1 MKKFFTL
8 AAAAFLSVSAYAGLP
23 TYDLVP
29 QSWSPA
35 DGAEIDL
42 TKQGAAL
49 NFSANLGAGI
59 APIEGAHGTLSCE
72 EAGFSTNINISAMEL
87 GGDIYT
93 LVKYDEEVTKSG
105 IYVLNIP
112 EGQWGDAD
120 FIAGNGGHANKAFT
134 YTYTITCNEQ
144 GDTKTC
150 EILSIEPG
158 DKSVLAGFGPN
169 STITINTTDNTAV
182 GYYEFTITDLNPLN
196 PDEAVMRNAYGKHEF
211 SSAPI
216 VYTFG
221 EFGLE
226 FIEGHTY
233 SFNVRLYGTP
243 DYQGSS
249 TPLAAE
255 KTIEWTGSAEAYE
268 YSPVKLVNTTPT
280 PGEYDI
286 ENTPFFFTM
295 IFDGWVE
302 LDLDKSIYYNGGMMD
317 GTPIPAEN
325 VTYSEDHKEVHITVS
340 DSYLRSCGST
350 AGISC
355 FFRDQQGRYLYW
367 GSDSKENSY
376 IMIQYGNS
384 IGLPELT
391 IDPAAGEVTEL
402 SRFVVTCS
410 ANAGVLN
417 YSYLPE
423 KAQLVTP
430 LGDRWELNAPV
441 ITRETGS
448 GVNAKPVEW
457 TFELDEPITDSGRY
471 ILMIPTG
478 YFTSGEEFS
487 AVNTKQATVE
497 YTIAEKPANVVYDIT
512 AVEASVNPVADG
524 YEIPIKWSVPSVSA
538 APDMTPTVTD
548 AEGNVVAQSLDWVFD
563 NMDFSI
569 WGFKVPATAVE
580 AGKEYTLNV
589 PQGMIGDDTANSSN
603 FKDGHLSVP
612 VSIKFTTEAIVSVD
626 NLEPA
631 VVTYDFPAPESVEA
645 SVALGEFT
653 VTLTYPEDAE
663 LNIND
668 TMYEY
673 PNVIGDVKV
682 LDPQGVAVEL
692 TKLEARAINNV
703 LTFTFAGISDVDT
716 KEYTLV
722 MGNGFIGNNEYA
734 ESNYTNGQAN
744 AEYKYGFTPLR
755 LKYSDVTFDIIPTGY
770 EVILDYIVNPSTVSF
785 AWSMNVDLRFPE
797 SDRAVNL
804 EPTGRYHTD
813 CLGLGCKVLDAAGN
827 EVSGVTV
834 IASYDPWDYDI
845 VRFSIFGLDKAS
857 TEKYTLY
864 IPFNIIGNTDWW
876 YASMTAGRA
885 MPEYYAEFVPAEA
898 TPVQDTFA
906 EGELVL
912 MNGKENGVPT
922 ETNMLDGSTRIF
934 CSYTYPVDV
943 LFPGNFSD
951 PNNINDTYI
960 AVKNVATGEEVTTGD
975 ISITSPTSNV
985 KQVDIDIPA
994 EEFSNGGTFEV
1005 TIKQGLVGDATYIF
1019 FSDPKYSKGHVN
1031 AERKFEITLTG
1042 GVGNVAVDAEA
1053 ANKDVYNLQ
1062 GVLLIENAT
1071 PEQVKA
1077 LPAGLYIVGGEKI
1090 VIR

>member
-93 LVKYDEEVTKSG
+93 LVKYEEEVTKSG

-150 EILSIEPG
+150 DILSIVPG
-158 DKSVLAGFGPN
+158 DKAVLAGFAPE
-169 STITINTTDNTAV
+169 STITINTSDNTAV

-196 PDEAVMRNAYGKHEF
+196 KDEAVVRNAYGKHEF
-211 SSAPI
+211 SADPI

-221 EFGLE
+221 SIGVEFV
-226 FIEGHTY
+226 EGHTY
-233 SFNVRLYGTP
+233 SFNVRLYGTS
-243 DYQGSS
+243 DYQGPT

-268 YSPVKLVNTTPT
+268 YSPVKLVTTTPT

-286 ENTPFFFTM
+286 ESTPFFFTM

-340 DSYLRSCGST
+340 DSYLKTCGSI

-355 FFRDQQGRYLYW
+355 FFRDEQGRYLYW
-367 GSDSKENSY
+367 GTDSKENSY
-376 IMIQYGNS
+376 IMIQYGNTTS
-384 IGLPELT
+384 LPELT

-402 SRFVVTCS
+402 SRFIVTCS
-410 ANAGVLN
+410 ANNGVLN

-430 LGDRWELNAPV
+430 LGDRWELNEPV

-448 GVNAKPVEW
+448 GANAKPVEW
-457 TFELDEPITDSGRY
+457 AFELDEPITASGRY
-471 ILMIPTG
+471 VLMIPTG
-478 YFTSGEEFS
+478 YFTSGEDYS
-487 AVNTKQATVE
+487 AVNTKQAVVE
-497 YTIAEKPANVVYDIT
+497 YEIAEKPANVVYDIT
-512 AVEASVNPVADG
+512 AVEASVNAVTDG

-538 APDMTPTVTD
+538 NGDLYPTVTD
-548 AEGNVVAQSLDWVFD
+548 AEGNVVAERLDWVFD

-569 WGFKVPATAVE
+569 WGFKVPAAAVE

-589 PQGMIGDDTANSSN
+589 PQGMMGDDTAAGSE
-603 FKDGHLSVP
+603 FKDGRLSVP

-631 VVTYDFPAPESVEA
+631 VVTYSFPEPENVQA
-645 SVALGEFT
+645 SVANGEFT
-653 VTLTYPEDAE
+653 VVFTYPEDAE

-673 PNVIGDVKV
+673 PNVIGGVKV
-682 LDPQGVAVEL
+682 LDPQNAAVEL
-692 TKLEARAINNV
+692 TKLEARAISNT
-703 LTFTFAGISDVDT
+703 LTFTFAGISDVAT
-716 KEYTLV
+716 EEYTLV
-722 MGNGFIGNNEYA
+722 MGKGFIGNDEYA

-744 AEYKYGFTPLR
+744 AEYMYGFKPLM
-755 LKYSDVTFDIIPTGY
+755 LKYSDITFDVIPTGY
-770 EVILDYIVNPSTVSF
+770 EVIRDYIVDTSSSQYPW
-785 AWSMNVDLRFPE
+785 AWSMRVYLNFPKY
-797 SDRAVNL
+797 DDGLLNL
-804 EPTGRYHTD
+804 ERTGQYHTD
-813 CLGLGCKVLDAAGN
+813 CIALGCKVLDAAGN
-827 EVSGVTV
+827 NVSGAKVT
-834 IASYDPWDYDI
+834 AEYDPFNDDNI
-845 VRFSIFGLDKAS
+845 IFNVFGLDKAS
-857 TEKYTLY
+857 TDKYTFY
-864 IPFNIIGNTDWW
+864 IPYNILGNGTWW

-885 MPEYYAEFVPAEA
+885 MPEQYIDIVPAEA

-906 EGELVL
+906 TGELIT
-912 MNGKENGVPT
+912 MQGKGDDATVYD
-922 ETNMLDGSTRIF
+922 MLDGNKNVLIERK
-934 CSYTYPVDV
+934 YPID
-943 LFPGNFSD
+943 FIYIGNFSD
-951 PNNINDTYI
+951 PDNLNDKCISVVNMETNET
-960 AVKNVATGEEVTTGD
+960 VETGD
-975 ISITSPTSNV
+975 ISFSSFDGPRSTRIE
-985 KQVDIDIPA
+985 IPSV
-994 EEFSNGGTFEV
+994 EFAKGGTFEITV
-1005 TIKQGLVGDATYIF
+1005 AQGLLGDATWMF
-1019 FSDPKYSKGHVN
+1019 WGDDHTST
-1031 AERKFEITLTG
+1031 RT
-1042 GVGNVAVDAEA
+1042 AV
-1053 ANKDVYNLQ
+1053 
-1062 GVLLIENAT
+1062 
-1071 PEQVKA
+1071 
-1077 LPAGLYIVGGEKI
+1077 KI
-1090 VIR
+1090 L